1 MTPAVL
7 LERIVAL
14 QADFSAAHLRVID
27 ALEAND
33 LRALVEASRHQGDL
47 CTEQGALLAEY
58 VAVAVTER
66 LELTPAERD
75 RVHELAR
82 QLRDR
87 RDGQDDRDGHD
98 GHDQPQTKAAG

>member
-14 QADFSAAHLRVID
+14 QVAFVAVHRRVVD

-33 LRALVEASRHQGDL
+33 LRALVEASQEQGDL

-66 LELTPAERD
+66 LELSPAERD

-82 QLRDR
+82 QLRGDR
-87 RDGQDDRDGHD
+87 DDRDQGD
-98 GHDQPQTKAAG
+98 AQTKAAG